1 MSRVLD
7 LGNTGGKKQ
16 GCDYHEPWCQ
26 FTPGRGGTVKMRNMV
41 VMVVTVLVFG
51 KVLFFWVM
59 TSRFDLVY

>member
-7 LGNTGGKKQ
+7 LGNTGKRQ

-26 FTPGRGGTVKMRNMV
+26 FTPGRGGTGKMRNMV
-41 VMVVTVLVFG
+41 VMVVAVLVFG